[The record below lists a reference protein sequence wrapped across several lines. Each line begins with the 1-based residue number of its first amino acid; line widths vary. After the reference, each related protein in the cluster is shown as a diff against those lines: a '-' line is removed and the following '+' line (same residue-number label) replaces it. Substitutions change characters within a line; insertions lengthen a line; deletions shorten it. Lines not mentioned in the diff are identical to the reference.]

1 MLKLKGLISKDTI
14 DKVFEYARV
23 EEVIS
28 DFIALKKTGANFK
41 GLSPFTN
48 EKTPSFIVSPSKQ
61 IWKDFSSGKG
71 GNVIAFLMEHEQ
83 FNYPESVRYLANKYN
98 IEVIETT
105 DKFENVEERNARESL
120 FIINSFA
127 QEYFQNILSKEDIVK
142 DYLINRGLSAST
154 IDNFNIGFSPDFKN
168 SFYNKSIENG
178 FTRDYLI
185 DTGLVI
191 ANEDNY
197 VDRFRGR
204 IMFPIKSISGRILG
218 FGGRIINSNKK
229 LAKYINS
236 PESKIYNKSKT
247 LYGIYESKQFIVKDD
262 VCYLVEGYMDV
273 VQLHEHGIK
282 NVLASS
288 GTSLTKDQ
296 IILIKR
302 LTSNIVILFDGDQ
315 AGLSASLRSI
325 DMILEEGLNVRIC
338 PLPNGEDPD
347 SFVKKHKRN
356 KMINYIDEQSK
367 DLIDFILSVNKEYK
381 NDEDKKVNIIKSI
394 LKSIS
399 LIPDSLKQEVYI
411 KKLSSV
417 LSIDESSLFR
427 SFSTI
432 ETAKKI
438 QKTKIPN
445 NSGDNLYKVKTSK
458 KENRSE
464 YIYQLERQIISI
476 LLKYGA
482 EEIIFEDVILN
493 KNEKGDIVENKKEI
507 RSKVFEKIYLDLQQD
522 EIEFTH
528 EPFKE
533 IYNKLINSFHNQNL
547 VSIDSFINDLE
558 PSSSKI
564 VSDILIND
572 EKYQLHDWEKKN
584 IYVKKIGSELSQL
597 VNETILN
604 MRRYLIDKKINEL
617 QDNSNDNKE
626 KVLEEVMSY
635 YSLKKLL
642 SAKLNRVV

>member
-1 MLKLKGLISKDTI
+1 MISKDTI
-14 DKVFEYARV
+14 DKVFEFSRV

-83 FNYPESVRYLANKYN
+83 FNYPESIRYLANKYN
-98 IEVIETT
+98 IEIIETAESA
-105 DKFENVEERNARESL
+105 ENVEERNERESL
-120 FIINSFA
+120 FIINSYA
-127 QEYFQNILSKEDIVK
+127 LSYFEEIYSKNDRIK
-142 DYLINRGLSAST
+142 KYLIDRGLSEST
-154 IDNFNIGFSPDFKN
+154 IQNFSLGYSNDSQNEFYKSASNKGYSDNFL
-168 SFYNKSIENG
+168 EE
-178 FTRDYLI
+178 
-185 DTGLVI
+185 TGLVLSTADKKI
-191 ANEDNY
+191 
-197 VDRFRGR
+197 DRFRGR
-204 IMFPIKSISGRILG
+204 IIFPIKSIAGRIVG
-218 FGGRIINSNKK
+218 FGGRIVDSTKK
-229 LAKYINS
+229 IAKYINS

-247 LYGIYESKQFIVKDD
+247 LYGIYESKQFIVRDD
-262 VCYLVEGYMDV
+262 VCLLVEGYMDV
-273 VQLHEHGIK
+273 IQLHEHGIK

-302 LTSNIVILFDGDQ
+302 LTSNIIILFDGDQ

-325 DMILEEGLNVRIC
+325 DMILEEGLNVKIC
-338 PLPNGEDPD
+338 SFPDGEDPD
-347 SFVKKHKRN
+347 SFVKKN
-356 KMINYIDEQSK
+356 KKDFMLDYVEKESK
-367 DLIDFILSVNKEYK
+367 DFIDFKLDINSDFH
-381 NDEDKKVNIIKSI
+381 NDEDKKVALIKNI

-411 KKLSSV
+411 KKLSSI
-417 LSIDESSLFR
+417 LEIDEASLFR
-427 SFSTI
+427 SFANI
-432 ETAKKI
+432 ENSKSLKKSSRKLYGKKI
-438 QKTKIPN
+438 V
-445 NSGDNLYKVKTSK
+445 KVQSSKNENTS
-458 KENRSE
+458 S

-482 EEIIFEDVILN
+482 EEILFEDTRLS
-493 KNEKGDIVENKKEI
+493 KDENGKVLETKKEI

-528 EPFKE
+528 SPFKD
-533 IYNKLINSFHNQNL
+533 IYNKLINGFHNGTTL
-547 VSIDSFINDLE
+547 SIENFINDLDS
-558 PSSSKI
+558 SSSKI

-572 EKYQLHDWEKKN
+572 EKYQLHDWERKN

-604 MRRYLIDKKINEL
+604 MRRFLIDKKIIEL
-617 QDNSNDNKE
+617 QEFQKEDNK
-626 KVLEEVMSY
+626 KDILEQVMSY
-635 YSLKKLL
+635 YKLKKVL

>member
-1 MLKLKGLISKDTI
+1 MISKDTI
-14 DKVFEYARV
+14 DKVFEFSRV

-83 FNYPESVRYLANKYN
+83 FNYPESIRYLANKYN
-98 IEVIETT
+98 IEIIETAESA
-105 DKFENVEERNARESL
+105 ENVEERNERESL
-120 FIINSFA
+120 FIINSYA
-127 QEYFQNILSKEDIVK
+127 LSYFEEIYSKNDRIK
-142 DYLINRGLSAST
+142 KYLIDRGLSESNIQNFSLGYSNDSQNEFYKSASNKGYS
-154 IDNFNIGFSPDFKN
+154 DNFL
-168 SFYNKSIENG
+168 EE
-178 FTRDYLI
+178 
-185 DTGLVI
+185 TGLVLSNADKKI
-191 ANEDNY
+191 
-197 VDRFRGR
+197 DRFRGR
-204 IMFPIKSISGRILG
+204 IIFPIKSIAGRIVG
-218 FGGRIINSNKK
+218 FGGRIVDSTKK
-229 LAKYINS
+229 IAKYINS

-247 LYGIYESKQFIVKDD
+247 LYGIYESKQFIVRDD
-262 VCYLVEGYMDV
+262 VCLLVEGYMDV
-273 VQLHEHGIK
+273 IQLHEHGIK

-302 LTSNIVILFDGDQ
+302 LTSNIIILFDGDQ

-325 DMILEEGLNVRIC
+325 DMILEEGLNVKIC
-338 PLPNGEDPD
+338 SFPDGEDPD
-347 SFVKKHKRN
+347 SFVKKN
-356 KMINYIDEQSK
+356 KKDFMLDYVEKESK
-367 DLIDFILSVNKEYK
+367 DFIDFKLDINSDFH
-381 NDEDKKVNIIKSI
+381 NDEDKKVALIKNI

-399 LIPDSLKQEVYI
+399 LIPDSLKQEIYI
-411 KKLSSV
+411 KKLSSI
-417 LSIDESSLFR
+417 LEIDEASLFR
-427 SFSTI
+427 SFANI
-432 ETAKKI
+432 ENSKSLKKSSRKFYGKKI
-438 QKTKIPN
+438 V
-445 NSGDNLYKVKTSK
+445 KVQSSKNENTS
-458 KENRSE
+458 S

-482 EEIIFEDVILN
+482 EEILFEDTRLS
-493 KNEKGDIVENKKEI
+493 KDENGKVLETKKEI

-528 EPFKE
+528 SPFKD
-533 IYNKLINSFHNQNL
+533 IYNKLINGFHNGTTL
-547 VSIDSFINDLE
+547 SIENFINDLDS
-558 PSSSKI
+558 SSSKI

-572 EKYQLHDWEKKN
+572 EKYQLHDWERKN

-604 MRRYLIDKKINEL
+604 MRRFLIDKKIIEL
-617 QDNSNDNKE
+617 QEFQKEDNKNDI
-626 KVLEEVMSY
+626 LEQVMSY
-635 YSLKKLL
+635 YKLKKIL

>member
-1 MLKLKGLISKDTI
+1 MISKETI
-14 DKVFEYARV
+14 DKVFEFARV

-83 FNYPESVRYLANKYN
+83 FNYPESIRYLANKYN
-98 IEVIETT
+98 IEIIETN
-105 DKFENVEERNARESL
+105 DKNENSEERNKRESL

-127 QEYFQNILSKEDIVK
+127 QEYFQNVVLKEVDVK
-142 DYLINRGLSAST
+142 NYLKERGLSDST
-154 IDNFNIGFSPDFKN
+154 IVNFNIGFSPDKKN
-168 SFYNKSIENG
+168 SFYKNASEKGFSI
-178 FTRDYLI
+178 DYLI
-185 DTGLVI
+185 ETGLVI
-191 ANEDNY
+191 SNENNHI
-197 VDRFRGR
+197 DRFRGR
-204 IMFPIKSISGRILG
+204 IMFPIKSISGRVIG
-218 FGGRIINSNKK
+218 FGGRIIDSNKK
-229 LAKYINS
+229 IAKYINS

-247 LYGIYESKQFIVKDD
+247 LYGIYESKQFIVKND
-262 VCYLVEGYMDV
+262 VCFLVEGYMDV

-282 NVLASS
+282 NVLATS

-302 LTSNIVILFDGDQ
+302 LTSNIIILFDGDQ
-315 AGLSASLRSI
+315 AGLSASMRSI
-325 DMILEEGLNVRIC
+325 DMILEEGLNVKIC
-338 PLPNGEDPD
+338 QFPDGEDPD
-347 SFVKKHKRN
+347 SFVKKYKHD
-356 KMINYIDEQSK
+356 KMIEYIDQESK
-367 DLIDFILSVNKEYK
+367 DLIDFIISVNNEFEK
-381 NDEDKKVNIIKSI
+381 DEDKKVDLIKSI

-399 LIPDSLKQEVYI
+399 LIPDLLKQEVYI

-417 LSIDESSLFR
+417 LSIEESSLFR
-427 SFSTI
+427 SFSNIKVGKKLQKSKSRQYSKNIVKI
-432 ETAKKI
+432 ES
-438 QKTKIPN
+438 P
-445 NSGDNLYKVKTSK
+445 K
-458 KENRSE
+458 KEDKSG

-476 LLKYGA
+476 LLKYGV
-482 EEIIFEDVILN
+482 EEIVFEDIFLN
-493 KNEKGDIVENKKEI
+493 KNEKGDIVESRKEI
-507 RSKVFEKIYLDLQQD
+507 RSKVYEKIYLDLQQD

-528 EPFKE
+528 GPFKE
-533 IYNKLINSFHNQNL
+533 IYNNLINSFLNQNL
-547 VSIDSFINDLE
+547 ISIDSFINDLE
-558 PSSSKI
+558 PNSSKI

-604 MRRYLIDKKINEL
+604 MRRYLIDKKIHEL
-617 QDNSNDNKE
+617 QDNSNNE
-626 KVLEEVMSY
+626 TNKVLEEVMSY
-635 YSLKKLL
+635 YRLKKLL

>member
-1 MLKLKGLISKDTI
+1 MISKDTI
-14 DKVFEYARV
+14 DKVFEFSRV

-83 FNYPESVRYLANKYN
+83 FNYPESIRYLANKYN
-98 IEVIETT
+98 IEIIETAESA
-105 DKFENVEERNARESL
+105 ENVEERNERESL
-120 FIINSFA
+120 FIINSYA
-127 QEYFQNILSKEDIVK
+127 LSYFEEIYSKNDRIK
-142 DYLINRGLSAST
+142 KYLIDRGLSEST
-154 IDNFNIGFSPDFKN
+154 IQNFSLGYSNDSKNEFYKSASNKGYSDNFL
-168 SFYNKSIENG
+168 EE
-178 FTRDYLI
+178 
-185 DTGLVI
+185 TGLI
-191 ANEDNY
+191 LSTADKKI
-197 VDRFRGR
+197 DRFRGR
-204 IMFPIKSISGRILG
+204 IIFPIKSIAGRIVG
-218 FGGRIINSNKK
+218 FGGRIVDSTKK
-229 LAKYINS
+229 IAKYINS

-247 LYGIYESKQFIVKDD
+247 LYGIYESKQFIVRDD
-262 VCYLVEGYMDV
+262 VCLLVEGYMDV
-273 VQLHEHGIK
+273 IQLHEHGIK

-302 LTSNIVILFDGDQ
+302 LTSNIIILFDGDQ

-325 DMILEEGLNVRIC
+325 DMILEEGLNVKIC
-338 PLPNGEDPD
+338 SFPDGEDPD
-347 SFVKKHKRN
+347 SFVKKN
-356 KMINYIDEQSK
+356 KKDFMLDYIEKESK
-367 DLIDFILSVNKEYK
+367 DFIDFKLDINSDFH
-381 NDEDKKVNIIKSI
+381 NDEDKKVALIKNI

-399 LIPDSLKQEVYI
+399 LIPDSLKQEIYI
-411 KKLSSV
+411 KKLSSI
-417 LSIDESSLFR
+417 LEIDEASLFR
-427 SFSTI
+427 SFANI
-432 ETAKKI
+432 ENSKSLKKSSRKFYRKKI
-438 QKTKIPN
+438 V
-445 NSGDNLYKVKTSK
+445 KVQSSKNENTS
-458 KENRSE
+458 S

-482 EEIIFEDVILN
+482 EEILFEDTRLS
-493 KNEKGDIVENKKEI
+493 KDENGKVLETKKEI

-528 EPFKE
+528 SPFKD
-533 IYNKLINSFHNQNL
+533 IYNKLINGFHNGTTL
-547 VSIDSFINDLE
+547 SIENFINDLDS
-558 PSSSKI
+558 SSSKI

-572 EKYQLHDWEKKN
+572 EKYQLHDWERKN

-604 MRRYLIDKKINEL
+604 MRRFLIDKKIIEL
-617 QDNSNDNKE
+617 QEFQKEDNKNDI
-626 KVLEEVMSY
+626 LEQVMSY
-635 YSLKKLL
+635 YKLKKIL

>member
-1 MLKLKGLISKDTI
+1 MISKETI
-14 DKVFEYARV
+14 DKVFEFSRV

-28 DFIALKKTGANFK
+28 DFIALKKTGANYK

-83 FNYPESVRYLANKYN
+83 FNYPESIRYLANKYN
-98 IEVIETT
+98 IEIIETA
-105 DKFENVEERNARESL
+105 ESAGNVQERNERESL

-127 QEYFQNILSKEDIVK
+127 LKYFQDILLKKDQINKYLED
-142 DYLINRGLSAST
+142 RGLSKST
-154 IDNFNIGFSPDFKN
+154 IQNFSIGYSNDSKNQFYKIASDNGFSD
-168 SFYNKSIENG
+168 
-178 FTRDYLI
+178 DYLFE
-185 DTGLVI
+185 TGLVI
-191 ANEDNY
+191 SSDKQRI
-197 VDRFRGR
+197 DRFRGR
-204 IMFPIKSISGRILG
+204 IIFPIKSIAGRIVG
-218 FGGRIINSNKK
+218 FGGRIIDSTKK
-229 LAKYINS
+229 IAKYINS

-247 LYGIYESKQFIVKDD
+247 LYGIYESKQFIVKNDL
-262 VCYLVEGYMDV
+262 CLLVEGYMDV
-273 VQLHEHGIK
+273 IQLHENGIR

-302 LTSNIVILFDGDQ
+302 LTTNIVILFDGDQ

-325 DMILEEGLNVRIC
+325 DMILEEGLNVKIC
-338 PLPNGEDPD
+338 SFPEGEDPD
-347 SFVKKHKRN
+347 SYVKSN
-356 KMINYIDEQSK
+356 KKELMLDFINNKSK
-367 DLIDFILSVNKEYK
+367 DFIDFKLSLNNDFLK
-381 NDEDKKVNIIKSI
+381 DEDKKVLLIKSI

-417 LSIDESSLFR
+417 LEIDESSLFR
-427 SFSTI
+427 SFANIKVGKSI
-432 ETAKKI
+432 NKSSSKFYRNKI
-438 QKTKIPN
+438 SKVQTSDQKIY
-445 NSGDNLYKVKTSK
+445 SS
-458 KENRSE
+458 

-482 EEIIFEDVILN
+482 EEILFEDLILSKN
-493 KNEKGDIVENKKEI
+493 KNGNLTETKKET
-507 RSKVFEKIYLDLQQD
+507 RLKVFEKIYLDLQQD

-528 EPFKE
+528 SPFKI
-533 IYNKLINSFHNQNL
+533 IYNNLINGFNNQTS
-547 VSIDSFINDLE
+547 VSIDNFINELD
-558 PSSSKI
+558 SDSSKI

-572 EKYQLHDWEKKN
+572 EKYQLHDWERKN

-604 MRRYLIDKKINEL
+604 MRRFLIDKKIIEL
-617 QDNSNDNKE
+617 QQFQKDGRKDD
-626 KVLEEVMSY
+626 VLEEVMSY
-635 YSLKKLL
+635 YNLKKRL

>member
-1 MLKLKGLISKDTI
+1 MISKDTI
-14 DKVFEYARV
+14 DKVFEFSRV

-83 FNYPESVRYLANKYN
+83 FNYPESIRYLANKYN
-98 IEVIETT
+98 IEIIETAESA
-105 DKFENVEERNARESL
+105 ENVEERNERESL
-120 FIINSFA
+120 FIINSYA
-127 QEYFQNILSKEDIVK
+127 LSYFEEIYSKNDRIK
-142 DYLINRGLSAST
+142 KYLIDRGLSEST
-154 IDNFNIGFSPDFKN
+154 IQNFSLGYSNDSQNEFYKSASNKGYSDNFL
-168 SFYNKSIENG
+168 EE
-178 FTRDYLI
+178 
-185 DTGLVI
+185 TGLVLSNADKKI
-191 ANEDNY
+191 
-197 VDRFRGR
+197 DRFRGR
-204 IMFPIKSISGRILG
+204 IIFPIKSIAGRIVG
-218 FGGRIINSNKK
+218 FGGRIVDSTKK
-229 LAKYINS
+229 IAKYINS

-247 LYGIYESKQFIVKDD
+247 LYGIYESKQFIVRDD
-262 VCYLVEGYMDV
+262 VCLLVEGYMDV
-273 VQLHEHGIK
+273 IQLHEHGIK

-302 LTSNIVILFDGDQ
+302 LTSNIIILFDGDQ

-325 DMILEEGLNVRIC
+325 DMILEEGLNVKIC
-338 PLPNGEDPD
+338 SFPDGEDPD
-347 SFVKKHKRN
+347 SFVKKN
-356 KMINYIDEQSK
+356 KKDFMLDYVEKESK
-367 DLIDFILSVNKEYK
+367 DFIDFKLDINSDFH
-381 NDEDKKVNIIKSI
+381 NDEDKKVALIKNI

-399 LIPDSLKQEVYI
+399 LIPDSLKQEIYI
-411 KKLSSV
+411 KKLSSI
-417 LSIDESSLFR
+417 LEIDEASLFR
-427 SFSTI
+427 SFANI
-432 ETAKKI
+432 ENSKSLKKSSRKFYRKKI
-438 QKTKIPN
+438 VKVQSSKN
-445 NSGDNLYKVKTSK
+445 DNTS
-458 KENRSE
+458 S

-482 EEIIFEDVILN
+482 EEILFEDTRLS
-493 KNEKGDIVENKKEI
+493 KDENGKVLETKKEI

-528 EPFKE
+528 SPFKD
-533 IYNKLINSFHNQNL
+533 IYNKLINGFHNGTTL
-547 VSIDSFINDLE
+547 SIENFINDLDS
-558 PSSSKI
+558 SSSKI

-572 EKYQLHDWEKKN
+572 EKYQLHDWERKN

-604 MRRYLIDKKINEL
+604 MRRFLIDKKIIEL
-617 QDNSNDNKE
+617 QEFQKEDNKNDI
-626 KVLEEVMSY
+626 LEQVMSY
-635 YSLKKLL
+635 YKLKKIL

>member
-1 MLKLKGLISKDTI
+1 MISKETI
-14 DKVFEYARV
+14 DKVFEFARV

-83 FNYPESVRYLANKYN
+83 FNYPESIRYLANKYN
-98 IEVIETT
+98 IEIIETN
-105 DKFENVEERNARESL
+105 DKNENSEERNKRESL

-127 QEYFQNILSKEDIVK
+127 QEYFQNVVLKEVDVK
-142 DYLINRGLSAST
+142 NYLKERGLSDST
-154 IDNFNIGFSPDFKN
+154 IVNFNIGFSPNKKN
-168 SFYNKSIENG
+168 SFYKNASEKGFSI
-178 FTRDYLI
+178 DYLI
-185 DTGLVI
+185 ETGLVI
-191 ANEDNY
+191 SNENNHI
-197 VDRFRGR
+197 DRFRGR
-204 IMFPIKSISGRILG
+204 IMFPIKSISGRVIG
-218 FGGRIINSNKK
+218 FGGRIIDSNKK
-229 LAKYINS
+229 IAKYINS

-247 LYGIYESKQFIVKDD
+247 LYGIYESKQFIVKND
-262 VCYLVEGYMDV
+262 VCFLVEGYMDV

-282 NVLASS
+282 NVLATS

-302 LTSNIVILFDGDQ
+302 LTSNIIILFDGDQ
-315 AGLSASLRSI
+315 AGLSASMRSI
-325 DMILEEGLNVRIC
+325 DMILEEGLNVKIC
-338 PLPNGEDPD
+338 QFPDGEDPD
-347 SFVKKHKRN
+347 SFVKKYKHD
-356 KMINYIDEQSK
+356 KMIEYIDQESK
-367 DLIDFILSVNKEYK
+367 DLIDFIISVNNEFEK
-381 NDEDKKVNIIKSI
+381 DEDKKVDLIKSI

-399 LIPDSLKQEVYI
+399 LIPDLLKQEVYI

-417 LSIDESSLFR
+417 LSIEESLLFR
-427 SFSTI
+427 SFSNIKVGKKLQKSKSRQYSKNIVKI
-432 ETAKKI
+432 ES
-438 QKTKIPN
+438 P
-445 NSGDNLYKVKTSK
+445 K
-458 KENRSE
+458 KEDKSG

-476 LLKYGA
+476 LLKYGV
-482 EEIIFEDVILN
+482 EEIVFEDIFLN
-493 KNEKGDIVENKKEI
+493 KNEKGDIVESRKEI
-507 RSKVFEKIYLDLQQD
+507 RSKVYEKIYLDLQQD

-528 EPFKE
+528 GPFKE

-547 VSIDSFINDLE
+547 ISIDSFINDLE
-558 PSSSKI
+558 PNSSKI

-604 MRRYLIDKKINEL
+604 MRRYLIDKKIHEL
-617 QDNSNDNKE
+617 QDNSNNE
-626 KVLEEVMSY
+626 TNKVLEEVMSY
-635 YSLKKLL
+635 YRLKKLL

>member
-1 MLKLKGLISKDTI
+1 MISKDTI
-14 DKVFEYARV
+14 DKVFEFSRV

-83 FNYPESVRYLANKYN
+83 FNYPESIRYLANKYN
-98 IEVIETT
+98 IEIIETAESA
-105 DKFENVEERNARESL
+105 ENVEERNERESL
-120 FIINSFA
+120 FIINSYA
-127 QEYFQNILSKEDIVK
+127 LSYFEEIYSKNDRIK
-142 DYLINRGLSAST
+142 KYLIDRGLSEST
-154 IDNFNIGFSPDFKN
+154 IQNFSLGYSNDFQNEFYKSASNKGYSDNFL
-168 SFYNKSIENG
+168 EE
-178 FTRDYLI
+178 
-185 DTGLVI
+185 TGLVLSNADKKI
-191 ANEDNY
+191 
-197 VDRFRGR
+197 DRFRGR
-204 IMFPIKSISGRILG
+204 IIFPIKSIAGRIVG
-218 FGGRIINSNKK
+218 FGGRIVDSTKK
-229 LAKYINS
+229 IAKYINS

-247 LYGIYESKQFIVKDD
+247 LYGIYESKQFIVRDD
-262 VCYLVEGYMDV
+262 VCLLVEGYMDV
-273 VQLHEHGIK
+273 IQLHEHGIK

-302 LTSNIVILFDGDQ
+302 LTSNIIILFDGDQ

-325 DMILEEGLNVRIC
+325 DMILEEGLNVKIC
-338 PLPNGEDPD
+338 SFPDGEDPD
-347 SFVKKHKRN
+347 SFVKKN
-356 KMINYIDEQSK
+356 KKDFMLDYIEKESK
-367 DLIDFILSVNKEYK
+367 DFIDFKLDINSDFH
-381 NDEDKKVNIIKSI
+381 NDEDKKVALIKNI

-399 LIPDSLKQEVYI
+399 LIPDSLKQEIYI
-411 KKLSSV
+411 KKLSSI
-417 LSIDESSLFR
+417 LEIDEASLFR
-427 SFSTI
+427 SFANI
-432 ETAKKI
+432 ENSKSLKKSSRNFYRKKI
-438 QKTKIPN
+438 V
-445 NSGDNLYKVKTSK
+445 KVQSSKNENTS
-458 KENRSE
+458 S

-482 EEIIFEDVILN
+482 EEILFEDTRLS
-493 KNEKGDIVENKKEI
+493 KDENGKVLETKKEI

-528 EPFKE
+528 SPFKD
-533 IYNKLINSFHNQNL
+533 IYNKLINGFHNGTTL
-547 VSIDSFINDLE
+547 SIENFINDLDS
-558 PSSSKI
+558 SSSKI

-572 EKYQLHDWEKKN
+572 EKYQLHDWERKN

-604 MRRYLIDKKINEL
+604 MRRFLIDKKIIEL
-617 QDNSNDNKE
+617 QEFQKEDNKNDI
-626 KVLEEVMSY
+626 LEQVMSY
-635 YSLKKLL
+635 YKLKKIL

>member
-1 MLKLKGLISKDTI
+1 MISKETI
-14 DKVFEYARV
+14 NKVFEFARV

-83 FNYPESVRYLANKYN
+83 FNYPESIRYLANKYN
-98 IEVIETT
+98 IEIIETN
-105 DKFENVEERNARESL
+105 DKYENSEERNKRESL

-127 QEYFQNILSKEDIVK
+127 QEYFQNVVLKEVDVK
-142 DYLINRGLSAST
+142 NYLKERGLSDST
-154 IDNFNIGFSPDFKN
+154 IVNFNIGFSPDKKN
-168 SFYNKSIENG
+168 SFYKYASEKG
-178 FTRDYLI
+178 FSTDYLI
-185 DTGLVI
+185 ETGLVI
-191 ANEDNY
+191 SNENNHI
-197 VDRFRGR
+197 DRFRGR
-204 IMFPIKSISGRILG
+204 IMFPIKSISGRVIG
-218 FGGRIINSNKK
+218 FGGRIIDSNKK
-229 LAKYINS
+229 IAKYINS

-247 LYGIYESKQFIVKDD
+247 LYGIYESKQFIVKND
-262 VCYLVEGYMDV
+262 VCFLVEGYMDV

-282 NVLASS
+282 NVLATS

-302 LTSNIVILFDGDQ
+302 LTSNIIILFDGDQ
-315 AGLSASLRSI
+315 AGLSASMRSI
-325 DMILEEGLNVRIC
+325 DMILEEGLNVKIC
-338 PLPNGEDPD
+338 QFPDGEDPD
-347 SFVKKHKRN
+347 SFVKKYKHD
-356 KMINYIDEQSK
+356 KMIEYIDEQSK
-367 DLIDFILSVNKEYK
+367 DLIDFIISVNNEFEK
-381 NDEDKKVNIIKSI
+381 DEDKKVDLIKSI

-399 LIPDSLKQEVYI
+399 LIPDLLKQEVYI

-417 LSIDESSLFR
+417 LSIEESSLFR
-427 SFSTI
+427 SFSNIKVGKKLQKSKSRQYSKNIVKI
-432 ETAKKI
+432 ES
-438 QKTKIPN
+438 P
-445 NSGDNLYKVKTSK
+445 K
-458 KENRSE
+458 KEDKSG

-476 LLKYGA
+476 LLKYGV
-482 EEIIFEDVILN
+482 EEIVFEDIFLN
-493 KNEKGDIVENKKEI
+493 KNEKGDIVESRKEI
-507 RSKVFEKIYLDLQQD
+507 RSKVYEKIYLDLQQD

-528 EPFKE
+528 GPFKE

-547 VSIDSFINDLE
+547 ISIDSFINDLE
-558 PSSSKI
+558 PNSSKI
-564 VSDILIND
+564 VSDILINE

-604 MRRYLIDKKINEL
+604 MRRYLIDKKIHEL
-617 QDNSNDNKE
+617 QDNSNNE
-626 KVLEEVMSY
+626 TNKVLEEVMSY
-635 YSLKKLL
+635 YRLKKLL

>member
-1 MLKLKGLISKDTI
+1 MISKETI
-14 DKVFEYARV
+14 DKVFEFARV

-83 FNYPESVRYLANKYN
+83 FNYPESIRYLANKYN
-98 IEVIETT
+98 IEIIETN
-105 DKFENVEERNARESL
+105 DKNENSEERNKRESL

-127 QEYFQNILSKEDIVK
+127 QEYFQNVVLKEVDVK
-142 DYLINRGLSAST
+142 NYLKERGLSDST
-154 IDNFNIGFSPDFKN
+154 IVNFNIGYSPDKKN
-168 SFYNKSIENG
+168 SFYKNASEKGFSI
-178 FTRDYLI
+178 DYLI
-185 DTGLVI
+185 ETGLVI
-191 ANEDNY
+191 SNENNHI
-197 VDRFRGR
+197 DRFRGR
-204 IMFPIKSISGRILG
+204 IMFPIKSISGRVIG
-218 FGGRIINSNKK
+218 FGGRIIDSNKK
-229 LAKYINS
+229 IAKYINS

-247 LYGIYESKQFIVKDD
+247 LYGIYESKQFIVKND
-262 VCYLVEGYMDV
+262 VCFLVEGYMDV

-282 NVLASS
+282 NVLATS

-302 LTSNIVILFDGDQ
+302 LTSNIIILFDGDQ
-315 AGLSASLRSI
+315 AGLSASMRSI
-325 DMILEEGLNVRIC
+325 DMILEEGLNVKIC
-338 PLPNGEDPD
+338 QFPDGEDPD
-347 SFVKKHKRN
+347 SFVKKYKHD
-356 KMINYIDEQSK
+356 KMIEYIDQESK
-367 DLIDFILSVNKEYK
+367 DLIDFIISVNNEFEK
-381 NDEDKKVNIIKSI
+381 DEDKKVDLIKSI

-399 LIPDSLKQEVYI
+399 LIPDLLKQEVYI

-417 LSIDESSLFR
+417 LSIEESSLFR
-427 SFSTI
+427 SFSNIKVGKKLQKSKSRQYSKNIVKI
-432 ETAKKI
+432 ES
-438 QKTKIPN
+438 P
-445 NSGDNLYKVKTSK
+445 K
-458 KENRSE
+458 KEDKSG

-476 LLKYGA
+476 LLKYGV
-482 EEIIFEDVILN
+482 EEIVFEDIFLN
-493 KNEKGDIVENKKEI
+493 KNEKGDIVESRKEI
-507 RSKVFEKIYLDLQQD
+507 RSKVYEKIYLDLQQD

-528 EPFKE
+528 GPFKE

-547 VSIDSFINDLE
+547 ISIDSFINDLE
-558 PSSSKI
+558 PNSSKI
-564 VSDILIND
+564 VSDILINE

-604 MRRYLIDKKINEL
+604 MRRYLIDKKIHEL
-617 QDNSNDNKE
+617 QDNSNNE
-626 KVLEEVMSY
+626 TNKVLEEVMSY
-635 YSLKKLL
+635 YRLKKLL

>member
-1 MLKLKGLISKDTI
+1 MISKETI
-14 DKVFEYARV
+14 DKVFEFARV

-83 FNYPESVRYLANKYN
+83 FNYPESIRYLANKYN
-98 IEVIETT
+98 IEIIETN
-105 DKFENVEERNARESL
+105 DKNENSEERNKRESL

-127 QEYFQNILSKEDIVK
+127 QEYFQNVVLKEVDVK
-142 DYLINRGLSAST
+142 NYLKERGLSDST
-154 IDNFNIGFSPDFKN
+154 IVNFNIGFSPDKKN
-168 SFYNKSIENG
+168 SFYKNASEKGFSI
-178 FTRDYLI
+178 DYLI
-185 DTGLVI
+185 ETGLVI
-191 ANEDNY
+191 SNENNHI
-197 VDRFRGR
+197 DRFRGR
-204 IMFPIKSISGRILG
+204 IMFPIKSISGRVIG
-218 FGGRIINSNKK
+218 FGGRIIDSNKK
-229 LAKYINS
+229 IAKYINS

-247 LYGIYESKQFIVKDD
+247 LYGLYESKQFIVKND
-262 VCYLVEGYMDV
+262 VCFLVEGYMDV

-282 NVLASS
+282 NVLATS

-302 LTSNIVILFDGDQ
+302 LTSNIIILFDGDQ
-315 AGLSASLRSI
+315 AGLSASMRSI
-325 DMILEEGLNVRIC
+325 DMILEEGLNVKIC
-338 PLPNGEDPD
+338 QFPDGEDPD
-347 SFVKKHKRN
+347 SFVKKYKHD
-356 KMINYIDEQSK
+356 KMIEYIDQESK
-367 DLIDFILSVNKEYK
+367 DLIDFIISVNNEFEK
-381 NDEDKKVNIIKSI
+381 DEDKKVDLIKSI

-399 LIPDSLKQEVYI
+399 LIPDLLKQEVYI

-417 LSIDESSLFR
+417 LSIEESSLFR
-427 SFSTI
+427 SFSNIKVGKKLQKSKSRQYSKNIVKI
-432 ETAKKI
+432 ES
-438 QKTKIPN
+438 P
-445 NSGDNLYKVKTSK
+445 K
-458 KENRSE
+458 KEDKSG

-476 LLKYGA
+476 LLKYGV
-482 EEIIFEDVILN
+482 EEIVFEDIFLN
-493 KNEKGDIVENKKEI
+493 KNEKGDIVESRKEI
-507 RSKVFEKIYLDLQQD
+507 RSKVYEKIYLDLQQD

-528 EPFKE
+528 GPFKE

-547 VSIDSFINDLE
+547 ISIDSFINDLE
-558 PSSSKI
+558 PNSSKI

-604 MRRYLIDKKINEL
+604 MRRYLIDKKIHEL
-617 QDNSNDNKE
+617 QDNSNNE
-626 KVLEEVMSY
+626 TNKVLEEVMSY
-635 YSLKKLL
+635 YRLKKLL

>member
-1 MLKLKGLISKDTI
+1 MISKDTI
-14 DKVFEYARV
+14 DKVFEFSRV

-83 FNYPESVRYLANKYN
+83 FNYPESIRYLANKYN
-98 IEVIETT
+98 IEIIETAEST
-105 DKFENVEERNARESL
+105 ENVEERNERESL
-120 FIINSFA
+120 FIINSYA
-127 QEYFQNILSKEDIVK
+127 LSYFEEIYSKNDRIK
-142 DYLINRGLSAST
+142 KYLIDRGLSEST
-154 IDNFNIGFSPDFKN
+154 IQNFSLGYSNDSQNEFYKSASNKGYSDNFL
-168 SFYNKSIENG
+168 EE
-178 FTRDYLI
+178 
-185 DTGLVI
+185 TGLVLSTADKKI
-191 ANEDNY
+191 
-197 VDRFRGR
+197 DRFRGR
-204 IMFPIKSISGRILG
+204 IIFPIKSIAGRIVG
-218 FGGRIINSNKK
+218 FGGRIVDSTKK
-229 LAKYINS
+229 IAKYINS

-247 LYGIYESKQFIVKDD
+247 LYGIYESKQFIVRDD
-262 VCYLVEGYMDV
+262 VCLLVEGYMDV
-273 VQLHEHGIK
+273 IQLHEHGIK

-302 LTSNIVILFDGDQ
+302 LTSNIIILFDGDQ

-325 DMILEEGLNVRIC
+325 DMILEEGLNVKIC
-338 PLPNGEDPD
+338 SFPDGEDPD
-347 SFVKKHKRN
+347 SFVKKN
-356 KMINYIDEQSK
+356 KKDFMLDYVEKESK
-367 DLIDFILSVNKEYK
+367 DFIDFKLDINSDFH
-381 NDEDKKVNIIKSI
+381 NDEDKKVALIKNI

-399 LIPDSLKQEVYI
+399 LIPDSLKQEIYI
-411 KKLSSV
+411 KKLSSI
-417 LSIDESSLFR
+417 LKIDEASLFR
-427 SFSTI
+427 SFASI
-432 ETAKKI
+432 ENSKSLKKSSRKLYGKKI
-438 QKTKIPN
+438 V
-445 NSGDNLYKVKTSK
+445 KVQSSKNENTS
-458 KENRSE
+458 S

-482 EEIIFEDVILN
+482 EEILFEDTRLS
-493 KNEKGDIVENKKEI
+493 KDENGKVLETKKEI

-528 EPFKE
+528 SPFKD
-533 IYNKLINSFHNQNL
+533 IFNKLINGFNNGTTL
-547 VSIDSFINDLE
+547 SIENFINDLDS
-558 PSSSKI
+558 SSSKI

-572 EKYQLHDWEKKN
+572 EKYQLHDWERKN

-604 MRRYLIDKKINEL
+604 MRRFLIDKKIIEL
-617 QDNSNDNKE
+617 QGFQKEDNK
-626 KVLEEVMSY
+626 KDILEQVMSY
-635 YSLKKLL
+635 YKLKKVL

>member
-1 MLKLKGLISKDTI
+1 LISKDTI
-14 DKVFEYARV
+14 DKVFEFSRV

-83 FNYPESVRYLANKYN
+83 FNYPESIRYLANKYN
-98 IEVIETT
+98 IEIIETAESA
-105 DKFENVEERNARESL
+105 ENVEERNERESL
-120 FIINSFA
+120 FIINSYA
-127 QEYFQNILSKEDIVK
+127 LSYFEEIYSKNDRIK
-142 DYLINRGLSAST
+142 KYLIDRGLSEST
-154 IDNFNIGFSPDFKN
+154 IQNFSLGYSNDSKNEFYKSASNKGYSDNFL
-168 SFYNKSIENG
+168 EE
-178 FTRDYLI
+178 
-185 DTGLVI
+185 TGLVLSTADKKI
-191 ANEDNY
+191 
-197 VDRFRGR
+197 DRFRGR
-204 IMFPIKSISGRILG
+204 IIFPIKSIAGRIVG
-218 FGGRIINSNKK
+218 FGGRIVDSTKK
-229 LAKYINS
+229 IAKYINS

-247 LYGIYESKQFIVKDD
+247 LYGIYESKQFIVRDD
-262 VCYLVEGYMDV
+262 VCLLVEGYMDV
-273 VQLHEHGIK
+273 IQLHEHGIK

-302 LTSNIVILFDGDQ
+302 LTSNIIILFDGDQ

-325 DMILEEGLNVRIC
+325 DMILEEGLNVKIC
-338 PLPNGEDPD
+338 SFPDGEDPD
-347 SFVKKHKRN
+347 SFVKKN
-356 KMINYIDEQSK
+356 KKDFMLDYIKKESK
-367 DLIDFILSVNKEYK
+367 DFIDFKLDINSDFH
-381 NDEDKKVNIIKSI
+381 NDEDKKVALIKNI

-399 LIPDSLKQEVYI
+399 LIPDSLKQEIYI
-411 KKLSSV
+411 KKLSSI
-417 LSIDESSLFR
+417 LEIDEASLFR
-427 SFSTI
+427 SFANI
-432 ETAKKI
+432 ENSKSLKKSSRKFYRKKI
-438 QKTKIPN
+438 V
-445 NSGDNLYKVKTSK
+445 KVESSKNKNTS
-458 KENRSE
+458 S

-482 EEIIFEDVILN
+482 EEILFEDTRLS
-493 KNEKGDIVENKKEI
+493 KDENGKVLETKKEI

-528 EPFKE
+528 SPFKD
-533 IYNKLINSFHNQNL
+533 IYNKLINGFHNGTTL
-547 VSIDSFINDLE
+547 SIENFINDLDS
-558 PSSSKI
+558 SSSKI

-572 EKYQLHDWEKKN
+572 EKYQLHDWERKN

-604 MRRYLIDKKINEL
+604 MRRFLIDKKIIEL
-617 QDNSNDNKE
+617 QEFQKEDNK
-626 KVLEEVMSY
+626 KDILEQVMSY
-635 YSLKKLL
+635 YKLKKVL

>member
-1 MLKLKGLISKDTI
+1 MISKDTI
-14 DKVFEYARV
+14 DKVFEFSRV

-83 FNYPESVRYLANKYN
+83 FNYPESIRYLANKYN
-98 IEVIETT
+98 IEIIETAESA
-105 DKFENVEERNARESL
+105 ENVEERNERESL
-120 FIINSFA
+120 FIINSYA
-127 QEYFQNILSKEDIVK
+127 LSYFEEIYSKNDRIK
-142 DYLINRGLSAST
+142 KYLIDRGLSEST
-154 IDNFNIGFSPDFKN
+154 IQNFSLGYSNDSQNEFYKSASNKGYSDNFL
-168 SFYNKSIENG
+168 EE
-178 FTRDYLI
+178 
-185 DTGLVI
+185 TGLVLSNADKKI
-191 ANEDNY
+191 
-197 VDRFRGR
+197 DRFRGR
-204 IMFPIKSISGRILG
+204 IIFPIKSIAGRIVG
-218 FGGRIINSNKK
+218 FGGRIVDSTKK
-229 LAKYINS
+229 IAKYINS

-247 LYGIYESKQFIVKDD
+247 LYGIYESKQFIVRDD
-262 VCYLVEGYMDV
+262 VCLLVEGYMDV
-273 VQLHEHGIK
+273 IQLHEHGIK

-302 LTSNIVILFDGDQ
+302 LTSNIIILFDGDQ

-325 DMILEEGLNVRIC
+325 DMILEEGLNVKIC
-338 PLPNGEDPD
+338 SFPDGEDPD
-347 SFVKKHKRN
+347 SFVKKN
-356 KMINYIDEQSK
+356 KKDFMLDYVEKESK
-367 DLIDFILSVNKEYK
+367 DFIDFKLDINSDFH
-381 NDEDKKVNIIKSI
+381 NDEDKKVALIKNI

-399 LIPDSLKQEVYI
+399 LIPDSLKQEIYI
-411 KKLSSV
+411 KKLSSI
-417 LSIDESSLFR
+417 LEIDEASLFR
-427 SFSTI
+427 SFANI
-432 ETAKKI
+432 ENSKSLKKSSRKFYRKKI
-438 QKTKIPN
+438 V
-445 NSGDNLYKVKTSK
+445 KVQSSKNENTS
-458 KENRSE
+458 S

-482 EEIIFEDVILN
+482 EEILFEDTRLS
-493 KNEKGDIVENKKEI
+493 KDENGKVLETKKEI

-528 EPFKE
+528 SPFKD
-533 IYNKLINSFHNQNL
+533 IYNKLINGFHNGTTL
-547 VSIDSFINDLE
+547 SIENFINDLDS
-558 PSSSKI
+558 SSSKI

-572 EKYQLHDWEKKN
+572 EKYQLHDWERKN

-604 MRRYLIDKKINEL
+604 MRRFLIDKKIIEL
-617 QDNSNDNKE
+617 QEFQKEDNK
-626 KVLEEVMSY
+626 KDILEQVMSY
-635 YSLKKLL
+635 YKLKKVL

>member
-1 MLKLKGLISKDTI
+1 MISKDTI
-14 DKVFEYARV
+14 DKVFEFSRV

-83 FNYPESVRYLANKYN
+83 FNYPESIRYLANKYN
-98 IEVIETT
+98 IEIIETAESA
-105 DKFENVEERNARESL
+105 ENVEERNERESL
-120 FIINSFA
+120 FIINSYA
-127 QEYFQNILSKEDIVK
+127 LSYFEEIYSKNDRIK
-142 DYLINRGLSAST
+142 KYLIDRGLSEST
-154 IDNFNIGFSPDFKN
+154 IQNFSLGYSNDSKNEFYKSASNKGYSDNFL
-168 SFYNKSIENG
+168 EE
-178 FTRDYLI
+178 
-185 DTGLVI
+185 TGLVLSTADKKI
-191 ANEDNY
+191 
-197 VDRFRGR
+197 DRFRGR
-204 IMFPIKSISGRILG
+204 IIFPIKSIAGRIVG
-218 FGGRIINSNKK
+218 FGGRIVDSTKK
-229 LAKYINS
+229 IAKYINS

-247 LYGIYESKQFIVKDD
+247 LYGIYESKQFIVRDD
-262 VCYLVEGYMDV
+262 VCLLVEGYMDV
-273 VQLHEHGIK
+273 IQLHEHGIK

-302 LTSNIVILFDGDQ
+302 LTSNIIILFDGDQ

-325 DMILEEGLNVRIC
+325 DMILEEGLNVKIC
-338 PLPNGEDPD
+338 SFPDGEDPD
-347 SFVKKHKRN
+347 SFVKKN
-356 KMINYIDEQSK
+356 KKDFMLDYIKKESK
-367 DLIDFILSVNKEYK
+367 DFIDFKLDINSDFH
-381 NDEDKKVNIIKSI
+381 NDEDKKVALIKNI

-399 LIPDSLKQEVYI
+399 LIPDSLKQEIYI
-411 KKLSSV
+411 KKLSSI
-417 LSIDESSLFR
+417 LEIDEASLFR
-427 SFSTI
+427 SFANI
-432 ETAKKI
+432 ENSKSLKKSSRKLYEKKI
-438 QKTKIPN
+438 V
-445 NSGDNLYKVKTSK
+445 KVQSSKNENTS
-458 KENRSE
+458 S

-482 EEIIFEDVILN
+482 EEILFEDTRLS
-493 KNEKGDIVENKKEI
+493 KDENGKVLETKKEI

-528 EPFKE
+528 SPFKD
-533 IYNKLINSFHNQNL
+533 IYNKLINGFHNGTTL
-547 VSIDSFINDLE
+547 SIENFINDLDS
-558 PSSSKI
+558 SSSKI

-572 EKYQLHDWEKKN
+572 EKYQLHDWERKN

-604 MRRYLIDKKINEL
+604 MRRFLIDKKIIEL
-617 QDNSNDNKE
+617 QEFQKEDNK
-626 KVLEEVMSY
+626 KDILEQVMSY
-635 YSLKKLL
+635 YKLKKVL

>member
-1 MLKLKGLISKDTI
+1 LISKDTI
-14 DKVFEYARV
+14 DKVFEFSRV

-83 FNYPESVRYLANKYN
+83 FNYPESIRYLANKYN
-98 IEVIETT
+98 IEIIETAESA
-105 DKFENVEERNARESL
+105 ENVEERNERESL
-120 FIINSFA
+120 FIINSYA
-127 QEYFQNILSKEDIVK
+127 LSYFEEIYSKNDRIK
-142 DYLINRGLSAST
+142 KYLIDRGLSEST
-154 IDNFNIGFSPDFKN
+154 IQNFSLGYSNDSKNEFYKSASNKGYSDNFL
-168 SFYNKSIENG
+168 EE
-178 FTRDYLI
+178 
-185 DTGLVI
+185 TGLVLSTADKKI
-191 ANEDNY
+191 
-197 VDRFRGR
+197 DRFRGR
-204 IMFPIKSISGRILG
+204 IIFPIKSIAGRIVG
-218 FGGRIINSNKK
+218 FGGRIVDSTKK
-229 LAKYINS
+229 IAKYINS

-247 LYGIYESKQFIVKDD
+247 LYGIYESKQFIVRDD
-262 VCYLVEGYMDV
+262 VCLLVEGYMDV
-273 VQLHEHGIK
+273 IQLHEHGIK

-302 LTSNIVILFDGDQ
+302 LTSNIIILFDGDQ

-325 DMILEEGLNVRIC
+325 DMILEEGLNVKIC
-338 PLPNGEDPD
+338 SFPDGEDPD
-347 SFVKKHKRN
+347 SFVKKN
-356 KMINYIDEQSK
+356 KKDFMLDYIKKESK
-367 DLIDFILSVNKEYK
+367 DFIDFKLDINSDFH
-381 NDEDKKVNIIKSI
+381 NDEDKKVALIKNI

-411 KKLSSV
+411 KKLSSI
-417 LSIDESSLFR
+417 LEIDEASLFR
-427 SFSTI
+427 SFANI
-432 ETAKKI
+432 ENSKSLKKSSRKLYGKKI
-438 QKTKIPN
+438 V
-445 NSGDNLYKVKTSK
+445 KVQSSKNENTS
-458 KENRSE
+458 S

-482 EEIIFEDVILN
+482 EEILFEDTRLS
-493 KNEKGDIVENKKEI
+493 KDENGKVLETKKEI

-528 EPFKE
+528 SPFKD
-533 IYNKLINSFHNQNL
+533 IYNKLINGFHNGTTL
-547 VSIDSFINDLE
+547 SIENFINDLDS
-558 PSSSKI
+558 SSSKI

-572 EKYQLHDWEKKN
+572 EKYQLHDWERKN

-604 MRRYLIDKKINEL
+604 MRRFLIDKKIIEL
-617 QDNSNDNKE
+617 QEFQKEDNKNDI
-626 KVLEEVMSY
+626 LEQVMSY
-635 YSLKKLL
+635 YKLKKVL

>member
-1 MLKLKGLISKDTI
+1 MISKETI

-83 FNYPESVRYLANKYN
+83 FNYPESIRYLANKYN
-98 IEVIETT
+98 IEIIETT
-105 DKFENVEERNARESL
+105 NKSENVEERNVRESL
-120 FIINSFA
+120 FIINSYA
-127 QEYFQNILSKEDIVK
+127 QEFFQNILSKED
-142 DYLINRGLSAST
+142 N
-154 IDNFNIGFSPDFKN
+154 
-168 SFYNKSIENG
+168 
-178 FTRDYLI
+178 TRDYLI
-185 DTGLVI
+185 DRGLSDSTIENFSIGFSPDLKNSFYKNASENGFTKDYLIETGLVI
-191 ANEDNY
+191 SNEDTHF
-197 VDRFRGR
+197 DRFRGR

-218 FGGRIINSNKK
+218 FGGRIIDSNKK
-229 LAKYINS
+229 IAKYINS

-302 LTSNIVILFDGDQ
+302 LTSNIVILFDGDE

-338 PLPNGEDPD
+338 PFPDGEDPD
-347 SFVKKHKRN
+347 SFVKKNKRD
-356 KMINYIDEQSK
+356 KMVAYIDEQSK
-367 DLIDFILSVNKEYK
+367 DLIDFILSTNKEFE
-381 NDEDKKVNIIKSI
+381 NDEDKKVTLIKSI

-432 ETAKKI
+432 ETGKKI
-438 QKTKIPN
+438 QKAKTRNYSRN
-445 NSGDNLYKVKTSK
+445 NVLKVETSK
-458 KENRSE
+458 KENTSE

-482 EEIIFEDVILN
+482 EEILFEDIILN
-493 KNEKGDIVENKKEI
+493 KNEKGDIVESKKQI

-528 EPFKE
+528 GPFKE
-533 IYNKLINSFHNQNL
+533 IYNKLINSLHNQKL

-558 PSSSKI
+558 PNSSKI

-604 MRRYLIDKKINEL
+604 MRRYLIDKKITEL
-617 QDNSNDNKE
+617 QDNSKDDKDE
-626 KVLEEVMSY
+626 VLEEVMSY

>member
-1 MLKLKGLISKDTI
+1 LISKDTI
-14 DKVFEYARV
+14 DKVFEFSRV

-83 FNYPESVRYLANKYN
+83 FNYPESIRYLANKYN
-98 IEVIETT
+98 IEILETSEST
-105 DKFENVEERNARESL
+105 ENVEERNERESL
-120 FIINSFA
+120 FIINSYA
-127 QEYFQNILSKEDIVK
+127 LSYFEEIYSKNDRIK
-142 DYLINRGLSAST
+142 KYLIDRGLSEST
-154 IDNFNIGFSPDFKN
+154 IQNFSLGYSNDSQNEFYKSASNKGYSDNFL
-168 SFYNKSIENG
+168 EE
-178 FTRDYLI
+178 
-185 DTGLVI
+185 TGLVLSTADKKI
-191 ANEDNY
+191 
-197 VDRFRGR
+197 DRFRGR
-204 IMFPIKSISGRILG
+204 IIFPIKSIAGRIVG
-218 FGGRIINSNKK
+218 FGGRIVDSTKK
-229 LAKYINS
+229 IAKYINS

-247 LYGIYESKQFIVKDD
+247 LYGIYESKQFIVRDD
-262 VCYLVEGYMDV
+262 VCLLVEGYMDV
-273 VQLHEHGIK
+273 IQLHEHGIK

-302 LTSNIVILFDGDQ
+302 LTSNIIILFDGDQ

-325 DMILEEGLNVRIC
+325 DMILEEGLNVKIC
-338 PLPNGEDPD
+338 SFPDGEDPD
-347 SFVKKHKRN
+347 SFVKKN
-356 KMINYIDEQSK
+356 KKDFMLDYVEKQSK
-367 DLIDFILSVNKEYK
+367 DFIDFKLDINSDFH
-381 NDEDKKVNIIKSI
+381 NDEDKKVALIKNI

-399 LIPDSLKQEVYI
+399 LIPDSLKQEIYI
-411 KKLSSV
+411 KKLSSI
-417 LSIDESSLFR
+417 LEIDEASLFR
-427 SFSTI
+427 SFANI
-432 ETAKKI
+432 ENSKSLKKSSRKFYRKKI
-438 QKTKIPN
+438 V
-445 NSGDNLYKVKTSK
+445 KVQSSKNENTS
-458 KENRSE
+458 S

-482 EEIIFEDVILN
+482 EEILFEDTRLS
-493 KNEKGDIVENKKEI
+493 KDENGKVLETKKEI

-528 EPFKE
+528 SPFKD
-533 IYNKLINSFHNQNL
+533 IYNKLINGFHNGTTL
-547 VSIDSFINDLE
+547 SIENFINDLDS
-558 PSSSKI
+558 SSSKI

-572 EKYQLHDWEKKN
+572 EKYQLHDWERKN

-604 MRRYLIDKKINEL
+604 MRRFLIDKKIIEL
-617 QDNSNDNKE
+617 QEFQKEDNKNDI
-626 KVLEEVMSY
+626 LEQVMSY
-635 YSLKKLL
+635 YKLKKIL

>member
-1 MLKLKGLISKDTI
+1 MISKDTI
-14 DKVFEYARV
+14 DKVFEFSRV

-83 FNYPESVRYLANKYN
+83 FNYPESIRYLANKYN
-98 IEVIETT
+98 IEIIETAESA
-105 DKFENVEERNARESL
+105 ENVEERNERESL
-120 FIINSFA
+120 FIINSYA
-127 QEYFQNILSKEDIVK
+127 LSYFEEIYSKNDRIK
-142 DYLINRGLSAST
+142 KYLIDRGLSEST
-154 IDNFNIGFSPDFKN
+154 IQNFSLGYSNDSKNEFYKSASNKGYSDNFL
-168 SFYNKSIENG
+168 EE
-178 FTRDYLI
+178 
-185 DTGLVI
+185 TGLVLSTADKKI
-191 ANEDNY
+191 
-197 VDRFRGR
+197 DRFRGR
-204 IMFPIKSISGRILG
+204 IIFPIKSIAGRIVG
-218 FGGRIINSNKK
+218 FGGRIVDSTKK
-229 LAKYINS
+229 IAKYINS

-247 LYGIYESKQFIVKDD
+247 LYGIYESKQFIVRDD
-262 VCYLVEGYMDV
+262 VCLLVEGYMDV
-273 VQLHEHGIK
+273 IQLHEHGIK

-302 LTSNIVILFDGDQ
+302 LTSNIIILFDGDQ

-325 DMILEEGLNVRIC
+325 DMILEEGLNVKIC
-338 PLPNGEDPD
+338 SFPDGEDPD
-347 SFVKKHKRN
+347 SFVKKN
-356 KMINYIDEQSK
+356 KKDFMLDYIKKESK
-367 DLIDFILSVNKEYK
+367 DFIDFKLDINSDFH
-381 NDEDKKVNIIKSI
+381 NDEDKKVALIKNI

-399 LIPDSLKQEVYI
+399 LISDSLKQEVYI
-411 KKLSSV
+411 KKLSSI
-417 LSIDESSLFR
+417 LEIDEASLFR
-427 SFSTI
+427 SFANI
-432 ETAKKI
+432 ENSKSLKKSSRKFYGKKI
-438 QKTKIPN
+438 V
-445 NSGDNLYKVKTSK
+445 KVQSSKNENTS
-458 KENRSE
+458 S

-482 EEIIFEDVILN
+482 EEILFEDTRLS
-493 KNEKGDIVENKKEI
+493 KDENGKVLETKKEI

-528 EPFKE
+528 SPFKD
-533 IYNKLINSFHNQNL
+533 IYNKLINGFHNGTTL
-547 VSIDSFINDLE
+547 SIENFINDLDS
-558 PSSSKI
+558 SSSKI

-572 EKYQLHDWEKKN
+572 EKYQLHDWERKN

-604 MRRYLIDKKINEL
+604 MRRFLIDKKIIEL
-617 QDNSNDNKE
+617 QEFQKEDNK
-626 KVLEEVMSY
+626 KDILEQVMSY
-635 YSLKKLL
+635 YKLKKVL

>member
-1 MLKLKGLISKDTI
+1 MISKETI
-14 DKVFEYARV
+14 DKVFEFARV

-83 FNYPESVRYLANKYN
+83 FNYPESIRYLANKYN
-98 IEVIETT
+98 IEIIETN
-105 DKFENVEERNARESL
+105 DKYENSEERNKRESL

-127 QEYFQNILSKEDIVK
+127 QEYFQNVVLKEVDVK
-142 DYLINRGLSAST
+142 NYLKERGLSDST
-154 IDNFNIGFSPDFKN
+154 IVNFNIGFSPDKKN
-168 SFYNKSIENG
+168 SFYTNASEKGFSI
-178 FTRDYLI
+178 DYLI
-185 DTGLVI
+185 ETGLVI
-191 ANEDNY
+191 SNENNY
-197 VDRFRGR
+197 IDRFRGR
-204 IMFPIKSISGRILG
+204 IMFPIKSISGRVIG
-218 FGGRIINSNKK
+218 FGGRIIDSNKK
-229 LAKYINS
+229 IAKYINS

-247 LYGIYESKQFIVKDD
+247 LYGIYESKQFIVKND
-262 VCYLVEGYMDV
+262 VCFLVEGYMDV

-282 NVLASS
+282 NVLATS

-302 LTSNIVILFDGDQ
+302 LTSNIIILFDGDQ
-315 AGLSASLRSI
+315 AGLSASMRSI
-325 DMILEEGLNVRIC
+325 DMILEEGLNVKIC
-338 PLPNGEDPD
+338 QFPDGEDPD
-347 SFVKKHKRN
+347 SFVKKYKHD
-356 KMINYIDEQSK
+356 KMIEYIDEQSK
-367 DLIDFILSVNKEYK
+367 DLIDFIISVNNEFEK
-381 NDEDKKVNIIKSI
+381 DEDKKVDLIKSI

-399 LIPDSLKQEVYI
+399 LIPDLLKQEVYI

-417 LSIDESSLFR
+417 LSIEESSLFR
-427 SFSTI
+427 SFSNIKVGKKLQKSKSRQYSKNIVKI
-432 ETAKKI
+432 ES
-438 QKTKIPN
+438 P
-445 NSGDNLYKVKTSK
+445 K
-458 KENRSE
+458 KEDKSG

-476 LLKYGA
+476 LLKYGV
-482 EEIIFEDVILN
+482 EEIVFEDIFLN
-493 KNEKGDIVENKKEI
+493 KNEKGDIVETRKEI
-507 RSKVFEKIYLDLQQD
+507 RSKVYEKIYLDLQQD

-528 EPFKE
+528 GPFKE

-547 VSIDSFINDLE
+547 ISIDSFINDLE
-558 PSSSKI
+558 PNSSKI
-564 VSDILIND
+564 VSDILINE

-604 MRRYLIDKKINEL
+604 MRRYLIDKKIHEL
-617 QDNSNDNKE
+617 QDNSNNE
-626 KVLEEVMSY
+626 TNKVLEEVMSY
-635 YSLKKLL
+635 YRLKKLL